1 MIYLSNLFSEGIVV
15 TIIGMGTVFS
25 VLILLWLV
33 LELMKKIFD
42 KVEKQEQT
50 TATNSQ
56 QEQTFD
62 FMEER
67 EKSEEINDEEL
78 IAVLTAAVAASLNQ
92 STYNLKVT
100 SFRRVNN
107 VSPIWNTVGRQ
118 EQLETRL

>member
-1 MIYLSNLFSEGIVV
+1 
-15 TIIGMGTVFS
+15 
-25 VLILLWLV
+25 
-33 LELMKKIFD
+33 MKKIFD

>member
-78 IAVLTAAVAASLNQ
+78 ITVLTAAVAASLNQ

>member
-1 MIYLSNLFSEGIVV
+1 VIYLSNLFSEGIVV

>member
-1 MIYLSNLFSEGIVV
+1 VIYLSNLFSEGIVV

-118 EQLETRL
+118 EQLETRI

>member
-1 MIYLSNLFSEGIVV
+1 VIYLSNLFSEGIVV

-78 IAVLTAAVAASLNQ
+78 ITVLTAAVAASLNQ